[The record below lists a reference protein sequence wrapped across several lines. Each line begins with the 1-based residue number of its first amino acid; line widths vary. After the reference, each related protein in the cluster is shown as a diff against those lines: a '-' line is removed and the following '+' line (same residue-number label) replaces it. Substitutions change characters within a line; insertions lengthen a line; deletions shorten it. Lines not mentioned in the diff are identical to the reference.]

1 MPIKK
6 LCMYVIKKSSLKIE
20 NGIGVNYDFLHLKD
34 TIRYSVIEKII
45 SIQRVCLN
53 EEMFGCCFI
62 PQPPH
67 VKIYV

>member
-53 EEMFGCCFI
+53 GEMI
-62 PQPPH
+62 
-67 VKIYV
+67 